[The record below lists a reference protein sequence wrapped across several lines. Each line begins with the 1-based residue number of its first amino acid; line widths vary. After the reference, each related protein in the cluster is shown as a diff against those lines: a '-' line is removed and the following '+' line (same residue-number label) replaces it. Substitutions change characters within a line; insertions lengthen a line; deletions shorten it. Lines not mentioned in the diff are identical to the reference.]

1 MNKVLH
7 YLEAISTTKCSKC
20 SLRDLTLNLETL
32 IATFR
37 LEYEDETLI
46 ATFRLE
52 HEDDYY
58 FEFTVLST
66 RFRLAGRKFSNCACS
81 EL

>member
-7 YLEAISTTKCSKC
+7 YLEALSTTRC
-20 SLRDLTLNLETL
+20 SLRDLTLNFETL

-37 LEYEDETLI
+37 LEYE
-46 ATFRLE
+46 
-52 HEDDYY
+52 EDYEY
-58 FEFTVLST
+58 EFTVLNT
-66 RFRLAGRKFSNCACS
+66 RSYRLPGRKCSNCACS

>member
-7 YLEAISTTKCSKC
+7 YLEARSTTKC

-37 LEYEDETLI
+37 LEYED
-46 ATFRLE
+46 
-52 HEDDYY
+52 DYEY
-58 FEFTVLST
+58 EFTVLNT
-66 RFRLAGRKFSNCACS
+66 RFRLPSRIFSNCACS